1 MIKLLWQNLISSALR
16 MLVASAR
23 LCPRIVLVKAAG
35 ALGIVAFYVSGRYRR
50 VAYKNLRMTFGVSLS
65 ETQIFQITRNVF
77 QSFAKSFIAEFP
89 WSASASPKMLR
100 DLVELRPEDRIII
113 DNLLSLGRGMIV
125 TTAHFGNFE
134 LLGPRFQADG
144 YKIAVVVRNDRNSRL
159 AETINDVRR
168 HSYDVIPR
176 GQAAKQVI
184 KRLRSGWVVAML
196 PDQKSDDLLL
206 SFFGI
211 PTGTVAGP
219 AVMALRTGSP
229 ILPIYCVRQDDETHK
244 IQLGEPIIPVA
255 TDDADQDV
263 RRIMSEINQSIEWI
277 VRRHP
282 GQWLWLHD
290 RWRNVPELIARQ
302 TGEDGMVTA

>member
-1 MIKLLWQNLISSALR
+1 MLKRIWQNVITGALR
-16 MLVASAR
+16 ALVLVAR
-23 LCPRIVLVKAAG
+23 LLPRIVLLRIAALLG
-35 ALGIVAFYVSGRYRR
+35 ALAFHVSRRYRL
-50 VAYKNLRMTFGVSLS
+50 VAYKNLRMTFGVTLS
-65 ETQIFQITRNVF
+65 ETQVYQITKSVF
-77 QSFAKSFIAEFP
+77 QTFAKSFIAEFP
-89 WSASASPKMLR
+89 WSASATPQMLR
-100 DLVELRPEDRIII
+100 TLVELRPEDRVII
-113 DNLLSLGRGMIV
+113 DKLLALNRGMIV

-144 YKIAVVVRNDRNSRL
+144 YKIAVVVRNDQNSRL

-176 GQAAKQVI
+176 GHAAKQVL

-219 AVMALRTGSP
+219 AVMALRTGAP
-229 ILPIYCVRQDDETHK
+229 ILPIYCVRQEDDTHK
-244 IQLGEPIIPVA
+244 IELGEPIMPVV
-255 TDDADQDV
+255 THDSDRDIRQ
-263 RRIMSEINQSIEWI
+263 IMTEVNLSIESI
-277 VRRHP
+277 IRRHP

-302 TGEDGMVTA
+302 TGEDGMVRA